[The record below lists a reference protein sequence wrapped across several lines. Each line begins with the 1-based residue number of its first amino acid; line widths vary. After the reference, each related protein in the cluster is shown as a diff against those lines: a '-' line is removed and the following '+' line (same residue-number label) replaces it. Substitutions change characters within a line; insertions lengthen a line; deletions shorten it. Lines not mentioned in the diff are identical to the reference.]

1 MHPYIYYKNI
11 KMPSSFHH
19 CPEKPI
25 NRGID
30 GWKDSF
36 HSLHPSFHLQRPM
49 NRAFQHTGGRME
61 GVLGN

>member
-11 KMPSSFHH
+11 KIPSSFHH

-30 GWKDSF
+30 GWKDS
-36 HSLHPSFHLQRPM
+36 LQ
-49 NRAFQHTGGRME
+49 G
-61 GVLGN
+61 